1 MVSPLRA
8 RSEALALCHD
18 DGRSATCW
26 LGSPR
31 GAVSGPAPELLY
43 AIDHRVQPCVRGLR
57 EVAEAGAELILLNPV
72 FDEAEQMERLVA
84 EVMPKL
90 S

>member
-1 MVSPLRA
+1 M
-8 RSEALALCHD
+8 
-18 DGRSATCW
+18 
-26 LGSPR
+26 
-31 GAVSGPAPELLY
+31 
-43 AIDHRVQPCVRGLR
+43 RGLR
-57 EVAEAGAELILLNPV
+57 EVAEAAGAELILLNPV